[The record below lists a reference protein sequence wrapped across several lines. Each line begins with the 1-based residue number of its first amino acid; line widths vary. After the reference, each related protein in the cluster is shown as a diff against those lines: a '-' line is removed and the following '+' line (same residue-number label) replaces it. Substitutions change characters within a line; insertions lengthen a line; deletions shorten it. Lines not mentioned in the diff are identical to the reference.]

1 MIEQPPSID
10 LHDIKDIFKL
20 FNDKRFPPIIERI
33 NNECLYW
40 DKVKHLELPKG
51 ITHEKLWKLTKLR
64 RSFLS
69 IPFAFKSYKFHYYLT
84 NATQERL
91 HYFDMNFGGTIG
103 ADSPIPSEDKHRYL
117 VSSLMEEAIASSQM
131 EGASTTRKK
140 AKDML
145 RKGTKPR
152 NKSEQ
157 MILNNYNTIQYIAKN
172 REWELTQ
179 ERLLTIHMLMTQ
191 DTLDNPE
198 DEGRFRTNDD
208 IYVVDSQSG
217 EVVHFPVTHRE
228 IPELISL
235 LCKLFNE
242 KDHRNFVHPIIK
254 GTLIHFLLA
263 YIHPFCDGN
272 GRTARAL
279 LYWYMLREGYWMTE
293 YLSISRIIYHKKRQ
307 YEKAFLYTEND
318 ENDLTYFISFN
329 LQVMSEAYESLKLYI
344 KNKLSEQ
351 HQTADFIKIP
361 AVNERQ
367 AIILKIVSDKP
378 QSVLTVKEMETRF
391 NISNFTARSDLQ
403 NLVKLGFLSA
413 VAVNKKQ
420 KNYIRSAV
428 FDETLSKYI

>member
-1 MIEQPPSID
+1 MIEQPPAFDI
-10 LHDIKDIFKL
+10 HNIKDIINL
-20 FNDKRFPPIIERI
+20 LNDCRFPPIIERI

-40 DKVKHLELPKG
+40 DKVKHLEIPKG
-51 ITHEKLWKLTKLR
+51 ITHEKLWKLIKLR
-64 RSFLS
+64 RSFIS
-69 IPFAFKSYKFHYYLT
+69 IPFVFQEYKFHYYIT

-91 HYFDMNFGGTIG
+91 HYFDMNFGGTLG
-103 ADSPIPSEDKHRYL
+103 ANSPIPAEDKHRYL

-157 MILNNYNTIQYIAKN
+157 MILNNYNTIQHIAKN
-172 REWELTQ
+172 REWELTP
-179 ERLLTIHMLMTQ
+179 ERLLTIHRLMTQ
-191 DTLDNPE
+191 NTLDNSE

-208 IYVVDSQSG
+208 IYVVDNLSG
-217 EVVHFPVTHRE
+217 EVVH
-228 IPELISL
+228 
-235 LCKLFNE
+235 
-242 KDHRNFVHPIIK
+242 
-254 GTLIHFLLA
+254 
-263 YIHPFCDGN
+263 
-272 GRTARAL
+272 

-318 ENDLTYFISFN
+318 GNDLTYFISFN
-329 LQVMSEAYESLKLYI
+329 LHVMSEAYESLKLYI

-351 HQTADFIKIP
+351 YQTADFIKIP
-361 AVNERQ
+361 SVNERQ

-403 NLVKLGFLSA
+403 GLVKLGFLSS
-413 VAVNKKQ
+413 VAVNRKQ
-420 KNYIRSAV
+420 HNYIRSSE
-428 FDETLSKYI
+428 FEETLSKYE